1 MGFIA
6 GLQTSLSGM
15 KVAQSQLEVIS
26 RNIANA
32 DTAGYTAK
40 TGNQKNLV
48 LAGSS
53 VGVTFTGTTRTV
65 DEGLL

>member
-40 TGNQKNLV
+40 TGNQKNWCWQV
-48 LAGSS
+48 PAS
-53 VGVTFTGTTRTV
+53 
-65 DEGLL
+65 GLLLPERPERLMKAF